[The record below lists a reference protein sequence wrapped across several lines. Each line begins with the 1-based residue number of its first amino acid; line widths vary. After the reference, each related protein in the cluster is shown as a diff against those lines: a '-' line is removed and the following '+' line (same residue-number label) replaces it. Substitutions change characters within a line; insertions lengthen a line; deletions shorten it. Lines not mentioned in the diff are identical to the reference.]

1 MSCPLFTQYIIHLVT
16 AKHGFY
22 LEACPNQAHT
32 ETNGVDGGGG
42 VNSKSAYSVM
52 VSQAL
57 PSLELNGDSFEQVN
71 SVWVLAAAVVVVVVV
86 VVVLDTDTYAYL
98 SY

>member
-1 MSCPLFTQYIIHLVT
+1 
-16 AKHGFY
+16 
-22 LEACPNQAHT
+22 
-32 ETNGVDGGGG
+32 
-42 VNSKSAYSVM
+42 M

-86 VVVLDTDTYAYL
+86 VLDTDTYAYL

>member
-1 MSCPLFTQYIIHLVT
+1 
-16 AKHGFY
+16 
-22 LEACPNQAHT
+22 
-32 ETNGVDGGGG
+32 
-42 VNSKSAYSVM
+42 M

-86 VVVLDTDTYAYL
+86 LDTDTYAYL

>member
-1 MSCPLFTQYIIHLVT
+1 
-16 AKHGFY
+16 
-22 LEACPNQAHT
+22 
-32 ETNGVDGGGG
+32 
-42 VNSKSAYSVM
+42 M